1 MLQSFLTVG
10 QQILTLYLLLV
21 VGFVLGKVKL
31 LDDRASVALSS
42 LVMYVVS
49 PCMMVVAFQRPL
61 EHTALHN
68 FGVVTGVSAVL
79 HVVFI
84 AAAMLLIHDRDRER
98 QNCLRFAAVF
108 SNCGF
113 MGYPLMAALLGSI
126 GVFYGS
132 AYVIVFTILSWTWGV
147 YVITGDR
154 SQLRLKPLL
163 NPGVISVVLAM
174 ALYLGQVTVPEPL
187 MVPINYLADLNTP
200 LPMLVVG
207 YQLSHANFKAALQ
220 GISSWVTLVLRLLVL
235 PLASLGICLAL
246 NVSHDLTLVLLIAAN
261 IALGSVNAFMEGT
274 WDMMKFRNGCI
285 KGGVVAASLIA
296 VYYAGWLNPDLLVI
310 EAEGQTVNLMTAV
323 HIALLAAF
331 TAYAVDVLKKLK
343 DMLSTATP
351 GKEEDHE
358 QQ

>member
-84 AAAMLLIHDRDRER
+84 AAAMLLIRDRDRER

-163 NPGVISVVLAM
+163 LNPGVISVVLAM

-207 YQLSHANFKAALQ
+207 YQLSHANFSTAFSDRRSWLALALRLAVVPLVTIGLCWVFRVDSAVALVTVIAASTPPAALLSMFAQ
-220 GISSWVTLVLRLLVL
+220 KFERDTR
-235 PLASLGICLAL
+235 LASSV
-246 NVSHDLTLVLLIAAN
+246 VSV
-261 IALGSVNAFMEGT
+261 
-274 WDMMKFRNGCI
+274 
-285 KGGVVAASLIA
+285 
-296 VYYAGWLNPDLLVI
+296 
-310 EAEGQTVNLMTAV
+310 
-323 HIALLAAF
+323 F
-331 TAYAVDVLKKLK
+331 TALSVLTIPPVVGLAQHL
-343 DMLSTATP
+343 M
-351 GKEEDHE
+351 G
-358 QQ
+358 

>member
-84 AAAMLLIHDRDRER
+84 AAAMLLIRDRDRER

-113 MGYPLMAALLGSI
+113 MGYPLMTALLGSI

-132 AYVIVFTILSWTWGV
+132 AYVVVFTVLTWTAGI
-147 YVITGDR
+147 YMMTHDA
-154 SQLRLKPLL
+154 SKLRLKSILV
-163 NPGVISVVLAM
+163 NPGVLSVVVAM
-174 ALYLGQVTVPEPL
+174 ALYLLSVSLPEIV
-187 MVPINYLADLNTP
+187 MTP
-200 LPMLVVG
+200 L
-207 YQLSHANFKAALQ
+207 
-220 GISSWVTLVLRLLVL
+220 T
-235 PLASLGICLAL
+235 
-246 NVSHDLTLVLLIAAN
+246 
-261 IALGSVNAFMEGT
+261 
-274 WDMMKFRNGCI
+274 
-285 KGGVVAASLIA
+285 
-296 VYYAGWLNPDLLVI
+296 
-310 EAEGQTVNLMTAV
+310 
-323 HIALLAAF
+323 
-331 TAYAVDVLKKLK
+331 
-343 DMLSTATP
+343 
-351 GKEEDHE
+351 
-358 QQ
+358 